1 MKRQISLVSILVLVV
16 LSSTIATAAPTPS
29 SVIVANTP
37 AQSIPITAPAPLNVS
52 IFRQPFVLYDS
63 GFVSGT
69 PPLNTEVNASNCN
82 TLMACVINNSIGA
95 LNLPVT
101 LTLGLVYPPLT
112 PPACSGLGQAFV
124 PLQTLTVDSGAA
136 QCASFPNSV
145 IPACLR
151 VSTDG
156 QASSFSVL
164 LLCQ

>member
-1 MKRQISLVSILVLVV
+1 MKRQISLVSVLILIV
-16 LSSTIATAAPTPS
+16 LSSTIATAAPAPS

-52 IFRQPFVLYDS
+52 IFRQPFVLFDS
-63 GFVSGT
+63 GFVSVN
-69 PPLNTEVNASNCN
+69 LNTEVNASNCN
-82 TLMACVINNSIGA
+82 TLLACVINNSIGA
-95 LNLPVT
+95 INLPVT
-101 LTLGLVYPPLT
+101 LTLGLVYPPLV
-112 PPACSGLGQAFV
+112 PPACSGSGQAFV

-156 QASSFSVL
+156 QAPSFSVL